1 MFITHAV
8 AAMDMLHARE
18 MIDAVNVSAFTT
30 MKKEARAKLESSWK
44 NAMNPP
50 RERKA
55 ISMDD
60 LAKIIGGK

>member
-8 AAMDMLHARE
+8 AALDMIRARE

-30 MKKEARAKLESSWK
+30 MKKEARAKLESAWK
-44 NAMNPP
+44 NAANPP

-55 ISMDD
+55 ITMDE